1 VPDRVAGTVLI
12 IERTGTAERLAMGE
26 KHARCMII
34 EELRW
39 GLICKKL
46 YQAVQGCMARAA

>member
-1 VPDRVAGTVLI
+1 MLI
-12 IERTGTAERLAMGE
+12 IERTAAERLAMGE
-26 KHARCMII
+26 HARCMII

-39 GLICKKL
+39 DLICKKL